1 MSDVKRWLVTAT
13 KDENGCLAPAERY
26 RWIGDVRMA
35 VVSGD
40 DYDRDV
46 AALREERDKLAATV
60 ERVKALSH
68 FHAMN
73 AWGDVVGYVV
83 RVADLDRV
91 LAGPEPRVE
100 RRERT
105 SDRRQARDDA

>member
-1 MSDVKRWLVTAT
+1 VSDVTKWWVVGAELYENKPGVHIPVKDPRGNLTLVV
-13 KDENGCLAPAERY
+13 LAYE
-26 RWIGDVRMA
+26 
-35 VVSGD
+35 
-40 DYDRDV
+40 YDRDV